1 LLQKEKKFQD
11 ISSEKKALL
20 AAGWLQEKQGEG
32 VIIMD
37 VSRMSSVTD
46 MTIVVSARGVKHAK
60 ALADYIMEMAAKEK
74 IEFLSVEGYK
84 TGEWVLVDLNDVLV
98 HIFLDELRQFY
109 NVEGMWSEARRI
121 DIMS

>member
-1 LLQKEKKFQD
+1 MLQKEKKFQD